1 MLSKYFNKLSIK
13 RFISTN
19 LSFIYNVRLR
29 HRSGLTLLYP
39 SSSGSVSL
47 FRVRRPGSGT
57 ATDMR
62 EVVHGAPSMGWMDSL
77 LNDDGTKWYAL
88 ASITAGH
95 RARVGQKKAKARLLR
110 IVSLWRAHGKRVGR
124 KLNQKM
130 ICILVIFI
138 WECTRWRR
146 YARTSTSDRDMSW

>member
-29 HRSGLTLLYP
+29 HRSGLTLLFP
-39 SSSGSVSL
+39 SSSGSLSFSCVPT
-47 FRVRRPGSGT
+47 RVRA

-95 RARVGQKKAKARLLR
+95 RASCGKKKTPDRFAFRREK
-110 IVSLWRAHGKRVGR
+110 GR

-130 ICILVIFI
+130 IRILVIFM
-138 WECTRWRR
+138 WEWWWYAYFHVNQR
-146 YARTSTSDRDMSW
+146 YECW